1 METLGAVRSLSE
13 LKKITEDEQRLVL
26 LLQEAGIL
34 PSEQMCNKCN
44 RRMKMKATKKANS
57 YKWICKPTT
66 SCTGWECTVRTDSIF
81 KNSHL
86 PLSKLIEITFEWS
99 RDAKRTD
106 AALECSAGKSAIS
119 KWYAIL
125 RAVSAEYIETNQAPI
140 GGDGMTVEIDES
152 VVTKRKYNRGR
163 FAEGNQVWLVGGI
176 CRETREVF
184 LELVQQRDAG
194 TLHGIIVQHVAPG
207 TTLVTDGWRA
217 YNGIEQYGYVH
228 VAVNHSENFVDP
240 DDGFVHTQNIENLWR
255 WVKPFLRSK
264 GTNRGALIAYLRE
277 YQMKRRN
284 QNGFLSVLRAIK
296 AVQDFGNMATRVRC
310 RFSCVDTTDT
320 LMEKSG
326 LELNPI
332 RCTGAADLQLDLDF
346 ISIIT
351 SFMNVEV

>member
-1 METLGAVRSLSE
+1 METLDAVRSLSE

-26 LLQEAGIL
+26 LLQEAGIM

-44 RRMKMKATKKANS
+44 RRMKVKATKKANS
-57 YKWICKPTT
+57 CKWICKPTT
-66 SCTGWECTVRTDSIF
+66 SCTGWECTVPYGQF
-81 KNSHL
+81 KNSRL
-86 PLSKLIEITFEWS
+86 SLSKLIEITFEWS
-99 RDAKRTD
+99 RDAKRTE
-106 AALECSAGKSAIS
+106 AASECSAGKSAIS

-125 RAVSAEYIETNQAPI
+125 RAVSAEYIETNQASI

-163 FAEGNQVWLVGGI
+163 FAEGNQVWLVGGS

-194 TLHGIIVQHVAPG
+194 TLHGIIVQHVAPE

-240 DDGFVHTQNIENLWR
+240 DDGFVHTQNIENLWH

-264 GTNRGALIAYLRE
+264 GTNREAFIAYLRE

-296 AVQDFGNMATRVRC
+296 AVQDF
-310 RFSCVDTTDT
+310 
-320 LMEKSG
+320 E
-326 LELNPI
+326 
-332 RCTGAADLQLDLDF
+332 
-346 ISIIT
+346 
-351 SFMNVEV
+351 